1 MKNKLNEL
9 RLDAGI
15 ARIENQKWLCVLDKE
30 TGMMVDPLIGLEKF
44 AELIVTHCASLC
56 MAKADRKNILNAY
69 NLLTEGDVQ
78 YPAPDPQGHHSQ
90 YEREYNLP

>member
-1 MKNKLNEL
+1 MENQMNNRLNEFATE
-9 RLDAGI
+9 AG
-15 ARIENQKWLCVLDKE
+15 
-30 TGMMVDPLIGLEKF
+30 MSVDYLTNTKQIVCLEKF

-69 NLLTEGDVQ
+69 NLLTEGDVK
-78 YPAPDPQGHHSQ
+78 YPAPDPQGHRSQ

>member
-44 AELIVTHCASLC
+44 AELIVREC
-56 MAKADRKNILNAY
+56 DRYARSAWEHGP
-69 NLLTEGDVQ
+69 LLGRDLLIHVGIVEAED
-78 YPAPDPQGHHSQ
+78 
-90 YEREYNLP
+90 N

>member
-1 MKNKLNEL
+1 MNNRLNEFAEHCDFYIGNEHYDKSHEEQQ
-9 RLDAGI
+9 RLF
-15 ARIENQKWLCVLDKE
+15 
-30 TGMMVDPLIGLEKF
+30 MEKF

-69 NLLTEGDVQ
+69 NLLTEGDVK
-78 YPAPDPQGHHSQ
+78 YPAPEQQGHRSQ

>member
-1 MKNKLNEL
+1 MNERIRELAEQAGFYVAMFDPTNKDN
-9 RLDAGI
+9 I
-15 ARIENQKWLCVLDKE
+15 MI
-30 TGMMVDPLIGLEKF
+30 EKF

-56 MAKADRKNILNAY
+56 MAKADRKTILRAY
-69 NLLTEGDVQ
+69 NLLTEGDVK